1 MDLNLRERTVVILG
15 PLTSTVQNL
24 IMSLTQQGADVALI
38 DANADQ
44 AQRFC
49 TNVSDQR
56 EVNSKFGR
64 AGSFKVNLSDAASI
78 REGISQ
84 AAQTFGSI
92 DIFID
97 ALVGNATTEFPIANE
112 TLDLDGIYHAQLKPT
127 LIATQV
133 AINFLK
139 SKKRGRILYLLNDS
153 YRKAN
158 TQDALS
164 TVFRTGLLEFAKTL
178 SRQLQEFNI
187 TVNTF
192 SIGLTEEYLLGHFP
206 DCKSIKEAQEKAKSL
221 DPLLKIT
228 EPDKISNSVLF
239 LVSQT
244 GAAINGQHISLS

>member
-24 IMSLTQQGADVALI
+24 VMSITQQGADVALI
-38 DANADQ
+38 DANADK

-56 EVNSKFGR
+56 EVNPKFGR
-64 AGSFKVNLSDAASI
+64 AGCFKVDFQNAASI
-78 REGISQ
+78 KEAISQ

-92 DIFID
+92 DIYID
-97 ALVGNATTEFPIANE
+97 AMIGNEITPFTDTSDFDQGYQ
-112 TLDLDGIYHAQLKPT
+112 TQLRPS

-133 AINFLK
+133 AVHFLK
-139 SKKRGRILYLLNDS
+139 GRKRGRIVYLLNDS
-153 YRKAN
+153 FRKAN
-158 TQDALS
+158 PQDALS

-178 SRQLQEFNI
+178 SRQVAEFNI

-206 DCKSIKEAQEKAKSL
+206 ETSSIKEAQEKAKATDSQI
-221 DPLLKIT
+221 KIT
-228 EPDKISNSVLF
+228 EPEKISNSILF
-239 LVSQT
+239 LISQS
-244 GAAINGQHISLS
+244 GAAINGQHISLT

>member
-1 MDLNLRERTVVILG
+1 MDLNLRERTVVIFG
-15 PLTSTVQNL
+15 PMTTTVQNL
-24 IMSLTQQGADVALI
+24 IMSLTQQGADVALV
-38 DANADQ
+38 DSQADK

-49 TNVSDQR
+49 SSISDQR
-56 EVNSKFGR
+56 EVNPKFGR
-64 AGSFKVNLSDAASI
+64 AGSFKVDFSKPDSI
-78 REGISQ
+78 KEGISQ

-92 DIFID
+92 DIYID
-97 ALVGNATTEFPIANE
+97 AMLGNDITTFPLNGEAV
-112 TLDLDGIYHAQLKPT
+112 DFDQIYQAQLKPT

-133 AINFLK
+133 AVNFLK
-139 SKKRGRILYLLNDS
+139 GRKRGRILYLLNDS
-153 YRKAN
+153 YRKSN

-178 SRQLQEFNI
+178 SRQVSEFNI

-206 DCKSIKEAQEKAKSL
+206 NSSSIKEAQEKAKAV

-228 EPDKISNSVLF
+228 EPDKISNSILF
-239 LVSQT
+239 LVSQS